1 MDTMKL
7 TSTLALALALVV
19 GASVLTAEEAKSV
32 KSGPQ
37 TGEDLAGPFHPL
49 NVTGKQAGKKAC
61 LYCSNGANPVAMVF
75 AREAS
80 EDLGKLLKKIDS
92 CVEKNS
98 DCKMGSF
105 VVFCSD
111 DEGLEAK
118 AKKLAK
124 DHDLKNV
131 VLSIDNPAGPDGYK
145 VNKDAEITVILY
157 KDRNVKANMAFKKGE
172 FKEKDIEKILEA
184 TSKITK

>member
-1 MDTMKL
+1 MKL
-7 TSTLALALALVV
+7 NRILAVGFAVVFAATLALA
-19 GASVLTAEEAKSV
+19 EDAKSV

-37 TGEDLAGPFHPL
+37 VGEDLAGPFHPL
-49 NVTGKQAGKKAC
+49 NLTGSKAGEKAC

-75 AREAS
+75 AREATP
-80 EDLGKLLKKIDS
+80 ELAKLLKKIDG
-92 CVEKNS
+92 CVEKNA

-111 DEGLEAK
+111 EDGLEAK

-124 DHDLKNV
+124 DNDLKNV
-131 VLSIDNPAGPDGYK
+131 VLSIDNPAGPKGYK
-145 VNKDAEITVILY
+145 VNKDADITIVLY
-157 KDRNVKANMAFKKGE
+157 KDRNVKANYTFKKGE
-172 FKEKDIEKILEA
+172 FKDKDIETILEA